1 MRCTAAIISE
11 TAEIAV
17 AFVVLT
23 EHKCWL
29 GRISFSGTIIG
40 RKCQL
45 YFCIS
50 SHSVW
55 FHRSVSCWKAFVFAL
70 KTERWI
76 FGCIFII
83 VWSTAVDIKLTNILK
98 LQIQN
103 LMVVGFDLFLFSSSS
118 IYDKNKWGTKE
129 KSGQRQIV
137 NDRDFELNGIF
148 KRINFELWVA
158 RKNGKCAFLYR
169 ANCSAIPKCCMHV
182 SVLVFSYVNVSFYA
196 SNF

>member
-29 GRISFSGTIIG
+29 GRISFISGTIIG

-98 LQIQN
+98 QQIQN

-129 KSGQRQIV
+129 KSGQRQRV
-137 NDRDFELNGIF
+137 NDRDLNWMESLKESILNCELREKTENVHFCIVQIVQQF
-148 KRINFELWVA
+148 QNVVCMWV
-158 RKNGKCAFLYR
+158 C
-169 ANCSAIPKCCMHV
+169 
-182 SVLVFSYVNVSFYA
+182 
-196 SNF
+196 